1 MSIFSL
7 HAFDDHEMVAYGRDA
22 ASGLRCIVAIH
33 NTVRGPALGGTRMWN
48 YETEHQAITDALR
61 LSRGMTY
68 KAAAANLPYGG
79 GKAVIFGDPRT
90 QKTEALLRAYGR
102 FVESLGGRYLT
113 AEDVGT
119 TVADMDIVR
128 HETRYAR
135 GLSDG
140 HGNPSPATAY
150 GVFKAIQAAVRYRF
164 GRDDLSN
171 LTVAVQG
178 LGNVGIRLCAYLA
191 EAGAH
196 LIVTDLRKEAVRE
209 AVRELGASTV
219 APEEIFDQKAD
230 VFAPCALGAMI
241 NDDTIPRLRA
251 EIVAGAANN
260 QLAEPHHGE
269 QLRRR
274 GILYAPDYVANAGGL
289 YDVAYEGSG
298 ISKDEVLKTVA
309 GIGDTLM
316 DIFARADAA
325 SVATNVVAD
334 RIAEARF
341 TPRDSSVLAA

>member
-7 HAFDDHEMVAYGRDA
+7 HAFDDHEMVAFGRDA

-68 KAAAANLPYGG
+68 KAAVANLPYGG

-102 FVESLGGRYLT
+102 FVESLGG
-113 AEDVGT
+113 
-119 TVADMDIVR
+119 
-128 HETRYAR
+128 
-135 GLSDG
+135 
-140 HGNPSPATAY
+140 
-150 GVFKAIQAAVRYRF
+150 
-164 GRDDLSN
+164 
-171 LTVAVQG
+171 
-178 LGNVGIRLCAYLA
+178 
-191 EAGAH
+191 
-196 LIVTDLRKEAVRE
+196 
-209 AVRELGASTV
+209 
-219 APEEIFDQKAD
+219 
-230 VFAPCALGAMI
+230 
-241 NDDTIPRLRA
+241 
-251 EIVAGAANN
+251 
-260 QLAEPHHGE
+260 
-269 QLRRR
+269 
-274 GILYAPDYVANAGGL
+274 L

-298 ISKDEVLKTVA
+298 ISQDEVLKSVA

-341 TPRDSSVLAA
+341 TPRDSRDLAA